1 MSSPWQYTRNHEH
14 FRCRG
19 ASVELQQLLDQ
30 RFAARL
36 LELKPQSRPRPGM
49 AGTHLSRV
57 KGRGIDFEEFRG
69 YQPGDDIR
77 TIDWRVTARIGRPF
91 VKVFR
96 EEREKPVMIAVDQSL
111 SMGFGS
117 RVAFKSVIAA
127 EAAAILCWLTVDIG
141 DRVGGVVF
149 SDHEQQLIKPRRSK
163 RSALRFLNILAN
175 FNRGLV
181 DHVQDPPPVEPDYLR
196 HALEQLYRTSRPG
209 SNIYLISD
217 LRGLDETCM
226 NYLQQLAIRNN
237 VNCVMVYDELEENL
251 PLPGVYSITDGQHRT
266 AIDTHSRQLRTLYHE
281 AFNRRLAEFE
291 ERFRLMKINLI
302 PLKTSDLVLEQLEK
316 WKHRMH

>member
-1 MSSPWQYTRNHEH
+1 MISPRQYTHNHER
-14 FRCRG
+14 FRSRG
-19 ASVELQQLLDQ
+19 ASVSLQHLLNQ

-36 LELKPQSRPRPGM
+36 LELGSQTRSRPGM

-57 KGRGIDFEEFRG
+57 KGRGVDFEEFRS
-69 YQPGDDIR
+69 YHPGDDIR

-91 VKVFR
+91 IKVFR

-149 SDHEQQLIKPRRSK
+149 ADHEQQLVKPRRSK
-163 RSALRFLNILAN
+163 RSALRFLSLVAD
-175 FNRGLV
+175 FNNRLI
-181 DHVQDPPPVEPDYLR
+181 DHIQEPPATEPNYLR
-196 HALEQLYRTSRPG
+196 HALEQLHRTSRPG

-217 LRGLDETCM
+217 LRGLDDSCM
-226 NYLQQLAIRNN
+226 SYLQQLAIRNN
-237 VNCVMVYDELEENL
+237 VSCLMVYDELEENL
-251 PLPGVYSITDGQHRT
+251 PLPGVYSITDGRQRT
-266 AIDTHSRQLRTLYHE
+266 AIDTHSKQLRSLYHE
-281 AFNRRLAEFE
+281 AFKKRLEAFE

-302 PLKTSDLVLEQLEK
+302 PLKTSDLVLEQLLSLI
-316 WKHRMH
+316 HI